1 MKVLGGLLSLMLLM
15 VAVSLHAQTARDLF
29 ATKERT
35 AVVTDVSGKVVELR
49 NPEFPG
55 MCGDFGWEW
64 GSCVVV
70 GLDPFRLGI
79 PSNVIESIKCPDLPK
94 KSRFG
99 STIKTCE
106 ITHSSFGER
115 RTVAAVMSNG
125 IKGTTPS
132 GAEFVDIEHLRSVT
146 FRGSAAAAVAQ
157 EARPAFDATLV
168 LKDGRNVPVGNLI
181 AEYGDFVRATIG
193 IGGTTRRRPEGEIYV
208 TKGGN
213 HFTLRFGELRAIEF
227 LPAGQINI
235 TSIDG
240 STALADLSRV
250 NREELRNLSGVSSDG
265 QFIVFAGDLK
275 AIRFGPQVKTSESS
289 PADASAKEVRPG
301 VSAILLG
308 VERVAEYNLG
318 RGQIMKPKDPAYE
331 YAVVKLTLSWPVS
344 EKVFELAS
352 SELQLL
358 DGEGKSLD
366 AQPLSVF
373 QLMIE
378 GPSEKHPV
386 DLSFLIRK
394 GIGLKSFRIG
404 NAVFDLRDGPVKP

>member
-1 MKVLGGLLSLMLLM
+1 MKIVGGLLSVLLF
-15 VAVSLHAQTARDLF
+15 VVSVSLHAQTAQDLF

-35 AVVTDVSGKVVELR
+35 AIVTNVSGNVVELR

-64 GSCVVV
+64 GSCIVAR
-70 GLDPFRLGI
+70 LDPFRLGI

-94 KSRFG
+94 KDKYG

-115 RTVAAVMSNG
+115 RTVAAVLSNG

-132 GAEFVDIEHLRSVT
+132 GEEFIQIEHLRSVT
-146 FRGSAAAAVAQ
+146 FRGSAPAAVAQ
-157 EARPAFDATLV
+157 EGRPQFDATLV
-168 LKDGRNVPVGNLI
+168 LTDGRSVPVGNLI
-181 AEYGDFVRATIG
+181 AEYGDYVRASIG

-227 LPAGQINI
+227 LPAGQVRI

-250 NREELRNLSGVSSDG
+250 PREELRNLSGVSSDG
-265 QFIVFAGDLK
+265 QFIIFAGDLK
-275 AIRFGPQVKTSESS
+275 AIRFGPQLNASDSS
-289 PADASAKEVRPG
+289 RAGANAKEVRPG
-301 VSAILLG
+301 VSVVLLG
-308 VERVAEYNLG
+308 VERAAQFNVG
-318 RGQIMKPKDPAYE
+318 RGQVIKPKDPAYE
-331 YAVVKLTLSWPVS
+331 YAVVKMSLSWPAS
-344 EKVFELAS
+344 AEVFELAS
-352 SELQLL
+352 SDLQLL
-358 DGEGKSLD
+358 DAEGKSLD

-373 QLMIE
+373 RLMIE
-378 GPSEKHPV
+378 GTNEKHPV
-386 DLSFLIRK
+386 DLPFLIRK

-404 NAVFDLRDGPVKP
+404 NAVFDLRDAPVK